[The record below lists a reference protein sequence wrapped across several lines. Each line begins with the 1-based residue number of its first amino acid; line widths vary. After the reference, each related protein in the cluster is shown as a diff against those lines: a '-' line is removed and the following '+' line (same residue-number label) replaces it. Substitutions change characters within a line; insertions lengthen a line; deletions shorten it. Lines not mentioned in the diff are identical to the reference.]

1 MSLFGPSE
9 KDLKNDAK
17 KEFEKAVSL
26 QGETRKENAY
36 RMRLALR
43 ARAHIDKLFV
53 EAAEKAERYNEVV
66 MLNISEGK
74 AAPEPPQASNFMKLM
89 TASGEVW
96 SYIPEEYANLVFK
109 YGMLYQ
115 SMEVSGPKAIDK
127 VQKISDAIGM
137 ELNLD
142 QSLIALEFLRQ
153 QLEEEGIDVD
163 AEIAALEPDL
173 DDDDDV

>member
-17 KEFEKAVSL
+17 KEFDKAVAL
-26 QGETRKENAY
+26 QGDSRKENAY

-53 EAAEKAERYNEVV
+53 DAAEKAERYNEVV

-74 AAPEPPQASNFMKLM
+74 APPEPPHCSNYMKLM

-96 SYIPEEYANLVFK
+96 SYLPEEYASLVFK

-137 ELNLD
+137 ELQLE
-142 QSLIALEFLRQ
+142 QTLLALEFLRQ
-153 QLEEEGIDVD
+153 QLAEEGIDVE

-173 DDDDDV
+173 DEDDAD